1 MLKKIFAVFCAGMFF
16 VVGMANATIDARKE
30 CVSRGGGF
38 GYDRDA
44 EEKPWLTADYQI
56 FFDNDRSN
64 IPDDCKDEVDNLVDE
79 LKNKQDDIETVLLF
93 GSTDS
98 TGDSQYNAKLAQ
110 DRVNTVNKRLTEA
123 GVPVCMYDEDG
134 NATSRCAHMSMG
146 ESFTA
151 ARELDNISKYYL
163 RAVSLFVIYKSDI
176 CDDSTF
182 NLLTKMSAQ
191 LPNDSGLKQAREL
204 CPKSGVVL
212 LRSKRK
218 QVMDAMYNA
227 YVKNPN
233 LQLPANEKALFI
245 IYALDIANGEF
256 MGHRSVWKSS
266 NGSFNY
272 ARLASDSI
280 AGVVLGTVGGIIT
293 SNVVKKN
300 QIKGGFEDI
309 MCTVGGQNVA
319 SWGDEFQ
326 VGVK

>member
-16 VVGMANATIDARKE
+16 VVGMANAVDPRIE
-30 CVSRGGGF
+30 CVDRNAGF
-38 GYDRDA
+38 RYA
-44 EEKPWLTADYQI
+44 ENTDKHPEVKADYVI
-56 FFDNDRSN
+56 YFDHDKSS
-64 IPDDCKDEVDNLVDE
+64 IPDACQNEVNDLVE
-79 LKNKQDDIETVLLF
+79 NLKNEKDDIETVLLF

-110 DRVNTVNKRLTEA
+110 DRVNTVNERLTEA
-123 GVPVCMYDEDG
+123 GVPVCMYGKDG
-134 NATSRCAHMSMG
+134 YATSRCAHMSMG
-146 ESFTA
+146 ESFNA
-151 ARELDNISKYYL
+151 AEELDNASKYYQ
-163 RAVSLFVIYKSDI
+163 RAVLLFVIYKSDI

-182 NLLTKMSAQ
+182 NLLTNMSAQ
-191 LPNDSGLKQAREL
+191 LPNDSGLKQAQTL

-212 LRSKRK
+212 LRSQRK

-256 MGHRSVWKSS
+256 MVHRSVWKSS
-266 NGSFNY
+266 DGSFNY